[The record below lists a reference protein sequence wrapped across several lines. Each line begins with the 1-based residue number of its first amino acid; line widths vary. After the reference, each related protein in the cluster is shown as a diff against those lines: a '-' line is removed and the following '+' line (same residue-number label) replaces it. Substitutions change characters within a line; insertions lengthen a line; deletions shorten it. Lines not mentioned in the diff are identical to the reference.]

1 MREIPCYTI
10 GRGEISNLP
19 GNPTGVVYIPD
30 HESYPIGVWE
40 YAPTGRGSSG
50 SGYSFQDCMK
60 NFAEKPTWFRRLF
73 RDANAEWFIPFIE
86 RMAAG
91 EKVPF
96 EEIEARHFE
105 LFGEP
110 LEFTLIWSD

>member
-10 GRGEISNLP
+10 GRGEISGLP
-19 GNPTGVVYIPD
+19 GIPTGVVFIPD
-30 HESYPIGVWE
+30 LDNYPIGVWK
-40 YAPTGRGSSG
+40 YAESGQGSSG
-50 SGYSFQDCMK
+50 SGYSFLQCME
-60 NFAEKPTWFRRLF
+60 NFIEKPTWFRRLF

-96 EEIEARHFE
+96 EEIESRHIE
-105 LFGEP
+105 LFGKP
-110 LEFTLIWSD
+110 MEFTLFWSD

>member
-1 MREIPCYTI
+1 MREIPSYTI
-10 GRGEISNLP
+10 GRGEISDRP

-30 HESYPIGVWE
+30 LENYPVGVWE

-50 SGYSFQDCMK
+50 AGYSFQACITK
-60 NFAEKPTWFRRLF
+60 FADEPWFRRLF

-96 EEIEARHFE
+96 EEIEARHIE
-105 LFGEP
+105 LFGKP
-110 LEFTLIWSD
+110 LEFTLFWSD